1 MSEKER
7 KQTSKQTLEELL
19 TSNDPLHG
27 LKQNSK
33 PSMKNTVKQ
42 ETKSD
47 QPVISSKPSVQQLL
61 QNPVHQPALK
71 PVNEPVKA
79 AKQNVSVKVEH
90 PCPPEQPASV
100 EERNPR
106 HEEEV
111 SQTISNRYRVENQE
125 YMTKKPA
132 PETNEEEIPD
142 RKHLTDVNADEPV
155 REKKKD
161 NTVKKSFAE
170 SVYSGISENE
180 NVQNFIGTSYRS
192 IKRAVTNTESDKPS
206 KKKQPKKKKYKTEP
220 SQEAVPIESIW
231 NGIIKTTSGQY
242 VKILEI
248 LPINFNDF
256 SISEKQNVIRSF
268 GSIFMN
274 GPTTIHL
281 KTIVDKSNPARI
293 ISYIKE
299 QCEEEKWQR
308 GISRQVIEC
317 AQDVIDKIIDISS
330 TSALNHRYFL
340 SYSYEGKSSDV
351 EEIFNDLETTKYSI
365 MQTFANCGNI
375 VVDHA
380 LEDETIATGEILYY
394 CLNRNSCREE
404 TLQQRINRVVHDYNQ
419 YNRITHKELTPQDV
433 DFLGC
438 KGLYFGKG
446 DDYWYQDGVY
456 KTSFTLMTK
465 GYPSYVEPGW
475 LNHFTGIGNGTELD
489 VFIRK
494 YPHDIT
500 EDSLSQYTRLV
511 RVSAQNT
518 NNREKYMER
527 ASKVQ
532 NNAFVVEKMKAQQ
545 DLFDVCIIVT
555 VSADSIR
562 DLRFR
567 KSMYLKEFNKK
578 KLFVEE
584 ASYNCKEYYLSTLP
598 LMYVSSAIFKRNKR
612 NFLTESLE
620 SLYIYNSHEF
630 FDPHGYV
637 LGENM
642 NSNNKSVVS
651 INNFSYPNPH
661 ISIFG
666 MSGSG
671 KTFSTEVIARAMR
684 VVGIRVFFILPVK
697 GYEYRR
703 GCQALGGQY
712 IKLGPGC
719 KQRINIC
726 EIRPAQTIDRHAL
739 QETDIVESPL
749 LAQKITAIITWLQL
763 NRLRDPITLEEMDV
777 ITNELSALY
786 HSFGFTDDNNSI
798 WLNKEKG
805 IIRPSPIISDMYDRF
820 KLNPK
825 LDRAAVSIKKY
836 VSGSCMNMNG
846 PTNIDYGNKYNCI
859 DVDEAQIP
867 KDLLPAFL
875 YTACDWAYS
884 LIKEN
889 RLSYDCVVFDE
900 IWKLLVNEYASDQ
913 IKEMIK
919 ILRGYGGAVI
929 TATQDINDYLNNPAG
944 RAILSN
950 TATKIIMH
958 LEKPEGKKL
967 AQELGLQDEDVNL
980 FSTFGRGQAL
990 LLTGV
995 HRILVNIR
1003 ASDKEVRDFTTD
1015 ANVLRQIYEHQ

>member
-1 MSEKER
+1 M
-7 KQTSKQTLEELL
+7 
-19 TSNDPLHG
+19 
-27 LKQNSK
+27 
-33 PSMKNTVKQ
+33 
-42 ETKSD
+42 
-47 QPVISSKPSVQQLL
+47 
-61 QNPVHQPALK
+61 
-71 PVNEPVKA
+71 
-79 AKQNVSVKVEH
+79 
-90 PCPPEQPASV
+90 
-100 EERNPR
+100 
-106 HEEEV
+106 
-111 SQTISNRYRVENQE
+111 
-125 YMTKKPA
+125 
-132 PETNEEEIPD
+132 
-142 RKHLTDVNADEPV
+142 
-155 REKKKD
+155 
-161 NTVKKSFAE
+161 
-170 SVYSGISENE
+170 
-180 NVQNFIGTSYRS
+180 
-192 IKRAVTNTESDKPS
+192 
-206 KKKQPKKKKYKTEP
+206 
-220 SQEAVPIESIW
+220 
-231 NGIIKTTSGQY
+231 
-242 VKILEI
+242 
-248 LPINFNDF
+248 
-256 SISEKQNVIRSF
+256 
-268 GSIFMN
+268 
-274 GPTTIHL
+274 
-281 KTIVDKSNPARI
+281 
-293 ISYIKE
+293 
-299 QCEEEKWQR
+299 
-308 GISRQVIEC
+308 
-317 AQDVIDKIIDISS
+317 
-330 TSALNHRYFL
+330 
-340 SYSYEGKSSDV
+340 
-351 EEIFNDLETTKYSI
+351 
-365 MQTFANCGNI
+365 
-375 VVDHA
+375 
-380 LEDETIATGEILYY
+380 
-394 CLNRNSCREE
+394 
-404 TLQQRINRVVHDYNQ
+404 
-419 YNRITHKELTPQDV
+419 

-438 KGLYFGKG
+438 KGLYFGRG

-456 KTSFTLMTK
+456 KTSFTLMSK

-475 LNHFTGIGNGTELD
+475 LNHFTGLGQGTELD
-489 VFIRK
+489 VYIRK

-518 NNREKYMER
+518 NNRDKYMEK

-532 NNAFVVEKMKAQQ
+532 NNAFVVDKMKAQQ
-545 DLFDVCIIVT
+545 DLFDVCIIIT
-555 VSADSIR
+555 ISADSIR

-567 KSMYLKEFNKK
+567 KTAYLKEFNKK

-697 GYEYRR
+697 GYEYRK

-726 EIRPAQTIDRHAL
+726 EIRPSQTIDRNAL
-739 QETDIVESPL
+739 LETDVVENPL
-749 LAQKITAIITWLQL
+749 LAQKITSLITWLQL
-763 NRLRDPITLEEMDV
+763 NRLRDPITLEEMD
-777 ITNELSALY
+777 IISNELSDLY
-786 HSFGFTDDNNSI
+786 YSFGFTNDNNSV
-798 WLNKEKG
+798 WLNKEDG
-805 IIRPSPIISDMYDRF
+805 IIRPSPIISDIYDRF
-820 KLNPK
+820 KLNPR
-825 LDRAAVSIKKY
+825 LERAASSIRKY

-846 PTNIDYGNKYNCI
+846 PTNIDYNNKYNCI
-859 DVDEAQIP
+859 DVDESQIP

-875 YTACDWAYS
+875 YTACDWVYS
-884 LIKEN
+884 LVKEN
-889 RLSYDCVVFDE
+889 RLSYDAVVFDE
-900 IWKLLVNEYASDQ
+900 IWKLLVNEYAAEQ

-929 TATQDINDYLNNPAG
+929 TATQDINDYLDNPAG

-967 AQELGLQDEDVNL
+967 AKELGLSDEDVNL
-980 FSTFGRGQAL
+980 FSIFGRGQAL

-1003 ASDKEVRDFTTD
+1003 ASEKEVKDFTTD
-1015 ANVLRQIYEHQ
+1015 TSVLRQFYENP